1 MRKILAGGWHM
12 RKYKVGDI
20 VEIQKKLI
28 LETTFKSMRYVF
40 VSCDPKTVTKDERR
54 EMCKYRLVI
63 ECEPSKYGVRR
74 WLVVAKPEYAP
85 YLREDQKIYICEEDY
100 FDLNI
105 IEVMTNNYDV
115 GGWRYR

>member
-1 MRKILAGGWHM
+1 MKN
-12 RKYKVGDI
+12 YKVGDI

-28 LETTFKSMRYVF
+28 LETTFKSMRHVF
-40 VSCDPKTVTKDERR
+40 VSCDPRTISKDEMR

-63 ECEPSKYGVRR
+63 ECEPNRYGVRR

-85 YLREDQKIYICEEDY
+85 YLREDQKSYICEEDY
-100 FDLNI
+100 FGFNT

-115 GGWRYR
+115 DTRRYR